1 MLCNAHHFNSF
12 CFVPIHPPAPPQVV
26 IKRPYFH
33 VKPLDD
39 TQLANWHKYLDYTEK
54 EGDTARVRIGWGGS
68 GGGTERL

>member
-1 MLCNAHHFNSF
+1 M
-12 CFVPIHPPAPPQVV
+12 

-54 EGDTARVRIGWGGS
+54 EGDTARVS
-68 GGGTERL
+68 HEQ

>member
-1 MLCNAHHFNSF
+1 MFCSPHHAISF
-12 CFVPIHPPAPPQVV
+12 HLVVVHLPALQVV

-54 EGDTARVRIGWGGS
+54 EGDTARVS
-68 GGGTERL
+68 HEQ